1 MVTLQVTGMSCNH
14 CVEAVKKAV
23 AAVDPAAKVE
33 IDLAAGRVDIADSS
47 TTDTAFVQAIE
58 DAGYEVNG

>member
-23 AAVDPAAKVE
+23 GAIDSNATVD
-33 IDLAAGRVDIADSS
+33 IDLETGQVDITSS
-47 TTDTAFVQAIE
+47 NVDKAFVQAIE
-58 DAGYEVNG
+58 DAGYEVAG